1 MLFLPFKPLKH
12 RAIGKQNRVRK
23 LMVGVSVSAILFS
36 LPRFFEVTTVQM
48 CLIPVIFIHL
58 SIFEVNF
65 LFKFLL
71 NVGCWKNKE

>member
-1 MLFLPFKPLKH
+1 
-12 RAIGKQNRVRK
+12 
-23 LMVGVSVSAILFS
+23 VSAILFS